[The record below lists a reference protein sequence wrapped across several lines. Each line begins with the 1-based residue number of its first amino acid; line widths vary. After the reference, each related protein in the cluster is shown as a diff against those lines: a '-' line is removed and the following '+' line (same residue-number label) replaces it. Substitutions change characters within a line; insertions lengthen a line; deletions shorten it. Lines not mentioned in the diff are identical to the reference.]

1 MPQTKL
7 KGMTSLEVAI
17 IVAIVLVIAIAVGY
31 YLYVTFSSASQQTGI
46 TVTEATVY
54 VDSSGKPTL
63 YLKVVP
69 QGAAQAQINRIEVA
83 GQSFDC
89 SSDTNAIISKPT
101 AITVDISGKLTVA
114 VGQTLSGRVVLAS
127 GMASPF
133 TAPVVSGDVPTGAT
147 ALSCS

>member
-1 MPQTKL
+1 MPKT

-17 IVAIVLVIAIAVGY
+17 IVAIVLVIAIAVGW
-31 YLYVTFSSASQQTGI
+31 YLYTTFSSASQQTGI

-63 YLKVVP
+63 YLRVVP
-69 QGAAQAQINRIEVA
+69 QGAAQAAISRIEIA

-89 SSDTNAIISKPT
+89 SSDTSAIISKPT
-101 AITVDISGKLTVA
+101 AITLDISSKLSVA

-133 TAPVVSGDVPTGAT
+133 TAPVVSGSAPQGAT

>member
-1 MPQTKL
+1 MPKA

-17 IVAIVLVIAIAVGY
+17 IVAIVLVIAIAVGW
-31 YLYVTFSSASQQTGI
+31 YLYTTFATASQQTGI

-54 VDSSGKPTL
+54 VDTNGKPTL

-69 QGAAQAQINRIEVA
+69 QGAAQVQINRIEIA

-89 SSDTNAIISKPT
+89 SSDTKAIISQPT
-101 AITVDISGKLTVA
+101 AITVDISQKLTVA

-127 GMASPF
+127 GMAAPF
-133 TAPVVSGDVPTGAT
+133 TAGVISGNATSLGAT
-147 ALSCS
+147 SLNCQ